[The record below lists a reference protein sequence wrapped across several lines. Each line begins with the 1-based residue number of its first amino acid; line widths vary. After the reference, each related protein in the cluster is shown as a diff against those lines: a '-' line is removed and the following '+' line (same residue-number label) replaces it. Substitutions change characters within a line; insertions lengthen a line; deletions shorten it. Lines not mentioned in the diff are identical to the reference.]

1 MLYEDGIPTTE
12 DLARINPT
20 PESLSRGPVVII
32 ECFQKIPCDPCHTNC
47 STGCIL
53 PFEDLN
59 DLPRTDDSL
68 CNGCGICV
76 AACPGL
82 AVFIV
87 DMTSGG
93 EGHAVVQIPWEYLP
107 VPEKGQEVVLT
118 NRAGNAIGRGECLKA
133 IRFRDRTY
141 VLHLRVPA
149 ELAMEARG
157 IDRRALIESQA

>member
-1 MLYEDGIPTTE
+1 MLYEDGIPTPE
-12 DLARINPT
+12 DLETVNPP
-20 PESLSRGPVVII
+20 PERLSQGPVVII
-32 ECFQKIPCDPCHTNC
+32 ECFQKISCDPCHTNC

-53 PFEDLN
+53 PFEDLS
-59 DLPRTDDSL
+59 DLPRTEDSL